1 MKDITQRE
9 VEIRDEVA
17 MRLLAS
23 IALQVKGPESLKSA
37 IAVCYDVAER
47 FIGVRRA
54 VQNVDKADTEAAE
67 HSSPSL
73 VVKS

>member
-17 MRLLAS
+17 MRLLQAV
-23 IALQVKGPESLKSA
+23 APRCGPETLKST

-54 VQNVDKADTEAAE
+54 VANVDKQDTEAQLE
-67 HSSPSL
+67 L

>member
-17 MRLLAS
+17 MRLLQA
-23 IALQVKGPESLKSA
+23 IAPTVKGPESLKSA
-37 IAVCYDVAER
+37 IAVAYDVAER

-54 VQNVDKADTEAAE
+54 VFNVDKSDTEAQGDLG
-67 HSSPSL
+67 L

>member
-17 MRLLAS
+17 MSLLHA
-23 IALQVKGPESLKSA
+23 IAPTVKGPSSLKGA
-37 IAVCYDVAER
+37 IAVCYDVAES

-54 VQNVDKADTEAAE
+54 VFNVDKADAE
-67 HSSPSL
+67 DQPEL

>member
-1 MKDITQRE
+1 MKEITQRE

-17 MRLLAS
+17 MRLLQA
-23 IALQVKGPESLKSA
+23 IAPTVKGPESLKSA
-37 IAVCYDVAER
+37 IAVAYDVAER

-54 VQNVDKADTEAAE
+54 VFNVDKSDTEAQGDLG
-67 HSSPSL
+67 L

>member
-1 MKDITQRE
+1 MKEITQRE

-17 MRLLAS
+17 MRLLQA
-23 IALQVKGPESLKSA
+23 IAPTVKGPESLKSA
-37 IAVCYDVAER
+37 IAVAYDVAER

-54 VQNVDKADTEAAE
+54 VANVDKQDTEAQLE
-67 HSSPSL
+67 L